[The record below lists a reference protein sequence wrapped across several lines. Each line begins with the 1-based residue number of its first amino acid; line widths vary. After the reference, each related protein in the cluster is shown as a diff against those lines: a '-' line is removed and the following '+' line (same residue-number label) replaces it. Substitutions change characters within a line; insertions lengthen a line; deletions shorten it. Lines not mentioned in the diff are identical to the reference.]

1 MGRIVGID
9 LGTTNSVVAVLEAGR
24 PHVIANAEGGRTTPS
39 VVGYT
44 KDQELLVGQLAR
56 RQLVLS
62 PRNTF
67 SNLKRFVGRDWD
79 ELDDSSLSVPYTVRA
94 NDQGQVRVPCPVT
107 EREYAPEELVA
118 SIIRKLVDDASTYLG
133 EPVEAAVVTVPAYF
147 NDAQRQATRD
157 AGRLAGISVER
168 ILNEPTAAALAYGFD
183 RSAVKRVLVFDLG
196 GGTFDVSLLRIANG
210 VFDVKATNGD
220 TQLGGNDFDQ
230 RIVNWLADAFEE
242 EHKVDLRRDRQAL
255 QRLTE
260 AAEKAKQELSGVLS
274 TPISLPFIATGSDGP
289 LHIETR
295 LDRATFEGL
304 CPDLLDRLL
313 SPVQAALR
321 DSGWSADDI
330 DDVVL
335 VGGATRMP
343 MVQQLVRTLVPIDP
357 CQSVNPDEVVAIGA
371 AVQAGIL
378 TGELRDLLLNDVT
391 PLSLGLETI
400 GGLMKVLIPRN
411 TPIPVRQSDVFST
424 SEANQSSVEIHV
436 WQGERQMAT
445 DNKSLGRFRL
455 SGIPP
460 APRGVPQV
468 QVAFDSDANGLLQ
481 VSATDRTTFE
491 GLCPDLLDRLLS
503 PVQAA
508 LRDSGW
514 SADDIDDVVLVGG
527 ATRMPM
533 VQQLVRTL
541 VPIDPCQSVNPDEVV
556 AIGAAVQAGIL
567 TGELRD
573 LLLNDVTPLSLGLET
588 IGGLMK
594 VLIPRNTPIPVRQSD
609 VFSTSEANQSSV
621 EIHVW
626 QGERQMA
633 TDNKSLGR
641 FRLSGIPPAPR
652 GVPQVQVAFDIDANG
667 LLQVSATDRTTGRKQ
682 SVSIQGGSNLNE
694 EDVTALLAE
703 AEARADEDRRK
714 RNQIERRNRAQTLLA
729 QAERRL
735 RDASLELGPYGA
747 ERQQRAVEMA
757 MRDVQDCLAND
768 DLQELDLCVSGLEE
782 ALFGLNRR
790 LSAERQADGSPL
802 QGIRNTLG
810 SLKDELFADDWDDDP
825 WGPPSRPGDR
835 GRGLSRRDP
844 APWDDDIYR

>member
-39 VVGYT
+39 VVGYS

-79 ELDDSSLSVPYTVRA
+79 ELEDSSLSVPYTVRA
-94 NDQGQVRVPCPVT
+94 NDRGQVRVPCPVT

-118 SIIRKLVDDASTYLG
+118 SILRKLVDDASTYLG

-183 RSAVKRVLVFDLG
+183 RSAVRRALVFDLG

-230 RIVNWLADAFEE
+230 RIVDWIADAFQKD
-242 EHKVDLRRDRQAL
+242 HGVDLRRDRQAL

-260 AAEKAKQELSGVLS
+260 AAEKAKQELSGVTS
-274 TPISLPFIATGSDGP
+274 TPISLPFISTGEDGP
-289 LHIETR
+289 LHVETT

-313 SPVQAALR
+313 TPVQAALR
-321 DSGWSADDI
+321 DSGWAADDI

-343 MVQQLVRTLVPIDP
+343 MVQQLVRTLVPLDP

-391 PLSLGLETI
+391 PLSLGLETV

-411 TPIPVRQSDVFST
+411 SPIPVRQSDVFST
-424 SEANQSSVEIHV
+424 SEANQSSVEIHI
-436 WQGERQMAT
+436 WQGERQMA
-445 DNKSLGRFRL
+445 S
-455 SGIPP
+455 
-460 APRGVPQV
+460 
-468 QVAFDSDANGLLQ
+468 
-481 VSATDRTTFE
+481 
-491 GLCPDLLDRLLS
+491 
-503 PVQAA
+503 
-508 LRDSGW
+508 
-514 SADDIDDVVLVGG
+514 
-527 ATRMPM
+527 
-533 VQQLVRTL
+533 
-541 VPIDPCQSVNPDEVV
+541 
-556 AIGAAVQAGIL
+556 
-567 TGELRD
+567 
-573 LLLNDVTPLSLGLET
+573 
-588 IGGLMK
+588 
-594 VLIPRNTPIPVRQSD
+594 
-609 VFSTSEANQSSV
+609 
-621 EIHVW
+621 
-626 QGERQMA
+626 
-633 TDNKSLGR
+633 DNKSLGR

-694 EDVTALLAE
+694 DEVTALLAE

-714 RNQIERRNRAQTLLA
+714 RNQIERRNRAQTLVA

-735 RDASLELGPYGA
+735 RDAALELGPYGA

-757 MRDVQDCLAND
+757 MRDVQDCLNQD

-790 LSAERQADGSPL
+790 LSAERQVDGNPL

-825 WGPPSRPGDR
+825 WASPSRSPRDR
-835 GRGLSRRDP
+835 SMNRRDTD
-844 APWDDDIYR
+844 PWDDDYFR